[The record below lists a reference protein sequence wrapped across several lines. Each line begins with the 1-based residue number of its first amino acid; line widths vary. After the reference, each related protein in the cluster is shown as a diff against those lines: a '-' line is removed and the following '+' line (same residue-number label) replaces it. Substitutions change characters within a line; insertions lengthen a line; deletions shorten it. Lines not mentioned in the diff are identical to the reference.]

1 MDTHLNDGKSRNGV
15 ELLTCQATR
24 KNFENGLY
32 QILGL
37 RKKLLNELN
46 IKSSLIPVDIL
57 LTINE
62 HFIKTQIGISMKHLL
77 ATLEHS
83 PTGVRYYLNDLIDDG
98 WIDIADSQKDKRTKL
113 MQPSR
118 KSVIFFTS
126 QMHLEGSE

>member
-46 IKSSLIPVDIL
+46 IKSSLIPLDIL

-62 HFIKTQIGISMKHLL
+62 HFIKIQTGISMKHLL
-77 ATLEHS
+77 ASLEHS
-83 PTGVRYYLNDLIDDG
+83 STGVRYYLNDLIDDG

-113 MQPSR
+113 MQPSG

-126 QMHLEGSE
+126 QMHLEGAE